1 MTATKERFAFLESKF
16 EVSQNSKINSFLYS
30 PATEES
36 WLKFLAYQ
44 REEYGKTPRQEAAF
58 LLQPLQRNGLRPS
71 QLLATL
77 TKKLR
82 KVTIDDIRKEKLIAS
97 LPFDLQRSI
106 VDKVEKL
113 SAKQTATLAEQF
125 FDKEGKPLQTP
136 LSAMVNNIDTSSET
150 PLKTDEEEG
159 VNAIPLQCN
168 QQQSKKLG
176 FDRQKPRHRAQNS
189 FSP

>member
-97 LPFDLQRSI
+97 LLFDLQRSI

-125 FDKEGKPLQTP
+125 FDKEGKPL
-136 LSAMVNNIDTSSET
+136 
-150 PLKTDEEEG
+150 
-159 VNAIPLQCN
+159 
-168 QQQSKKLG
+168 
-176 FDRQKPRHRAQNS
+176 
-189 FSP
+189 